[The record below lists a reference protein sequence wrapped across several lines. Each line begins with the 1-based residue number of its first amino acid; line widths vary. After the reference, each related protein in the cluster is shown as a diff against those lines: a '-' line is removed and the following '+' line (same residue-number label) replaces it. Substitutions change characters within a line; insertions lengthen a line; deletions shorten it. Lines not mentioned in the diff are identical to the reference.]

1 MIEVAEAALGKGEV
15 TSVMA
20 AEGGVVREAAG
31 EAGVEEIVVR
41 RCHPGA
47 VPACRGT

>member
-20 AEGGVVREAAG
+20 AEGGVVREA
-31 EAGVEEIVVR
+31 GVEEIVVR